1 MMRIVTCFLSLGL
14 IASVAGAATVQ
25 KKVAAPPAKV
35 SASQLFL
42 RLDAIDKKIDDMTK
56 NMLEAKAAAAKAPA
70 GPVAPAPVQ
79 IVTAGESP
87 AARGMAQ
94 AFYNYGMYEKKA
106 ASTRLAAWWIRD
118 IALVAGA
125 SLAVTGWEGARNQ
138 YQARTPE
145 KAFSSPAYSL
155 VSTGVITAAVG
166 VVVAEFIK
174 MGASGLDKKAAKA
187 LMEPLESAP
196 EPAGK

>member
-1 MMRIVTCFLSLGL
+1 MGL

-56 NMLEAKAAAAKAPA
+56 NMLAAKAPA
-70 GPVAPAPVQ
+70 TPAPAPVQ
-79 IVTAGESP
+79 VVTTGESP
-87 AARGMAQ
+87 AARGMVQ
-94 AFYNYGMYEKKA
+94 AFYNHGMYGQKA

-125 SLAVTGWEGARNQ
+125 SMAIVGWEGARNQ
-138 YQARTPE
+138 YQPRTAE

-155 VSTGVITAAVG
+155 VSTGVITAAIG

-174 MGASGLDKKAAKA
+174 MASVGLDKKAAKC
-187 LMEPLESAP
+187 LMEPLESVP